1 LKKWILESSNIALN
15 FVYPKIEYKGKVTE
29 AYKTQAFTYC
39 RQRIAQ
45 GGFRLGKLVEDIYHS
60 HKKSKKKNLNFRAK
74 IQIQIFPQNF
84 LFSRA
89 AVLNFCIL

>member
-60 HKKSKKKNLNFRAK
+60 HKKAKKEFELEL
-74 IQIQIFPQNF
+74 PQKF
-84 LFSRA
+84 LS
-89 AVLNFCIL
+89 